1 MGKPLDAIR
10 VIDLGTGIGGGYLSK
25 LLTLYGAS
33 VLHVEPP
40 GGDPLRMTGPFLD
53 AEPGPE
59 RSLLHAY
66 LRAGQESLVLD
77 LDDAAGRSELRH
89 RLHGAQVLT
98 DTSRP
103 GVLPSLGLDQAALES
118 EFPALVCTT
127 LSEFG
132 SDGPYAGYAATPAV
146 IHALGGW
153 VHPMGEPNQPPVV
166 PGSALGLYMAA
177 LYAAI
182 GTLEALR
189 VVPDVGGQR
198 VEVSIH
204 EAIVAT
210 MLYETVSFQVRGVER
225 KPTGRRFLS
234 GDPLQGLFPCKDGWC
249 GIQAALS
256 WMWVRLCDLIEMPEL
271 VEDPR
276 YRTPEARGKN
286 ASEVEAI
293 LAAWA
298 ANYTGE
304 EIMRMAQANRIPCH
318 TVPTAEQ
325 VFASPHLAARGY
337 WQVVE
342 VEGRDVTVP
351 GLPFRFAGEE
361 RVRRLPPAPK
371 LGADRSRVLAA
382 ANG

>member
-1 MGKPLDAIR
+1 
-10 VIDLGTGIGGGYLSK
+10 
-25 LLTLYGAS
+25 
-33 VLHVEPP
+33 
-40 GGDPLRMTGPFLD
+40 MTGPFLD
-53 AEPGPE
+53 AEPGLE

-153 VHPMGEPNQPPVV
+153 VHPMGEPDRPPVV

-182 GTLEALR
+182 GTMEALR
-189 VVPDVGGQR
+189 IVPEVGGQQ
-198 VEVSIH
+198 VEVAIH

-210 MLYETVSFQVRGVER
+210 MLYETVSFQTRGLER
-225 KPTGRRFLS
+225 KPTGTRFLS

-249 GIQAALS
+249 GIQAPLS
-256 WMWVRLCDLIEMPEL
+256 WMWRGLCDLIGRPDL

-276 YRTPEARGKN
+276 YRTPEARGNN
-286 ASEVEAI
+286 AAEVEVI
-293 LAAWA
+293 LSGWA
-298 ANYTGE
+298 ARYTGE

-325 VFASPHLAARGY
+325 VFASAHLAARDY

-342 VEGRDVTVP
+342 MDGRDVTVP
-351 GLPFRFAGEE
+351 GLPFRFTGEE

-371 LGADRSRVLAA
+371 LGTASERSLEAA
-382 ANG
+382 RG